1 MTTWLS
7 QHPVEYSVTGLAEG
21 TQAAEWCRK
30 ELTGA
35 VQARSGEVW
44 YQRLTCEVT
53 FYSTHKRD
61 VQIKVPQRGPDSDLA
76 LYYSSPSGR
85 KGVGV
90 KHTC

>member
-1 MTTWLS
+1 MA
-7 QHPVEYSVTGLAEG
+7 VR
-21 TQAAEWCRK
+21 CRK

-53 FYSTHKRD
+53 FYSIHKRD

-76 LYYSSPSGR
+76 LYYSSPNGR

-90 KHTC
+90 KHTCQKHRGKKILLPSKME